1 MSFTSDNRQYGEY
14 KHKLSV
20 SEMPSHRHGTN
31 DGWDGYS
38 AIDYRIGKS
47 IKFTTLMTNKN
58 ISTDSIYQNDST
70 VTNSVGGSQ
79 SHNVNSIHTNGSGG
93 NIPHNNVQP
102 YLVVF
107 FWRRVK

>member
-1 MSFTSDNRQYGEY
+1 MITTSKCMSFTSDNRQYGEY

-79 SHNVNSIHTNGSGG
+79 SHN
-93 NIPHNNVQP
+93 NIQP
-102 YLVVF
+102 SLVVY
-107 FWRRVK
+107 FWKRIA